1 MKGDLLVIRGEFTV
15 NRGEYGIQ
23 PGKNEDK
30 VNTEVKISL
39 AIVGSAPK
47 A

>member
-1 MKGDLLVIRGEFTV
+1 MIQRGDF
-15 NRGEYGIQ
+15 GIQ
-23 PGKNEDK
+23 PGKNNDK
-30 VNTEVKISL
+30 VNPEIKISI